1 MRHLLTN
8 LLTYRRPLDHMYALF
23 EKYKMNLNKWSRSH
37 LFAKTPNNHHQDQT
51 SCRRNLWWFPSCL
64 VLVLVSRP
72 VVLAGGRGLSNEILA
87 LIWVTKLF
95 ALNYSFTQRAQG
107 ILVHFFS
114 GQQSKLVWPQ
124 QQWEYKNWALATF
137 GRNHAEGIKGELGW
151 TKEVTC

>member
-1 MRHLLTN
+1 MCLHHSFPKIRLKKPCELQLRN
-8 LLTYRRPLDHMYALF
+8 IY
-23 EKYKMNLNKWSRSH
+23 YKLNLNKWSRSH
-37 LFAKTPNNHHQDQT
+37 LFAKTSKNNHQDQI
-51 SCRRNLWWFPSCL
+51 SCSRNLWWFHSCL
-64 VLVLVSRP
+64 VLVGRP
-72 VVLAGGRGLSNEILA
+72 VVLAAGWGLSNEILA

-124 QQWEYKNWALATF
+124 QQWEYKNWTLATF
-137 GRNHAEGIKGELGW
+137 GRNHAGGIKGDQGW